1 MTRQPRPSQNTKK
14 KSKGKKNEGTPKVGK
29 VKLKDNRKRTGSSR
43 QWLLR
48 QLNDPY
54 VTRAQDLGYRSR
66 AAFKL
71 LEIDAKY
78 RFLKPGITVIDLGA
92 APGGWTQ
99 VAAEKLKVGTPKGT
113 AKGSQI
119 VAVDLSQMAPLKD
132 VTILTADFTEQATV
146 QAILE
151 NLATKSAGGVAAGG
165 VDVLLSDM
173 AAPASGMTDVDHI
186 RIMNLVEAAYEFACL
201 VLKAGGTFVAKV
213 LQGGTEV
220 ALLNRLKKSFA
231 KVSHFKPPASRK
243 DSAEVYV
250 VAQGFRDSPG
260 NPLESPLESHSKLK

>member
-1 MTRQPRPSQNTKK
+1 MTRQPRPSKNTKK
-14 KSKGKKNEGTPKVGK
+14 KNKGSPKKVGK
-29 VKLKDNRKRTGSSR
+29 ITLKDNRKRTESSR

-54 VTRAQDLGYRSR
+54 VTKAHDLGYRSR

-71 LEIDAKY
+71 VEIDAKY
-78 RFLKPGITVIDLGA
+78 HFLKPGITVIDLGA

-99 VAAEKLKVGTPKGT
+99 VAAQKLKIGTPKGN
-113 AKGSQI
+113 AAGSRLI
-119 VAVDLSQMAPLKD
+119 AIDLSDMPPLKD
-132 VTILTADFTEQATV
+132 VTILTADFTQESTI

-151 NLATKSAGGVAAGG
+151 NLASTSIGG
-165 VDVLLSDM
+165 VDVILSDM

-201 VLKAGGTFVAKV
+201 VLKPGGTFVAKV
-213 LQGGTEV
+213 LQGGTE
-220 ALLNRLKKSFA
+220 ANLLKRLKKSFA

-250 VAQGFRDSPG
+250 VAQGFRGSSG
-260 NPLESPLESHSKLK
+260 K

>member
-1 MTRQPRPSQNTKK
+1 VTRRPRPSQKSKK
-14 KSKGKKNEGTPKVGK
+14 KSHGTKTQTTKSKVKKGKSSPNVGK
-29 VKLKDNRKRTGSSR
+29 VILKDSRKRTESSR

-54 VTRAQDLGYRSR
+54 VTKAQDLGYRSR

-71 LEIDAKY
+71 LEINAKF
-78 RFLKPGITVIDLGA
+78 RFLKPGITVVDLGA

-119 VAVDLSQMAPLKD
+119 IAVDLTEMAPLKD
-132 VTILTADFTEQATV
+132 VTIITADFTEESTV
-146 QAILE
+146 QDILE
-151 NLATKSAGGVAAGG
+151 TLATGG
-165 VDVLLSDM
+165 VDVILSDM

-201 VLKAGGTFVAKV
+201 VLKPGGTFVAKV
-213 LQGGTEV
+213 LQGGTE
-220 ALLNRLKKSFA
+220 AKLLSRLKKSFS

-243 DSAEVYV
+243 DSAEVYL
-250 VAQGFRDSPG
+250 VAMGFRGDPVAPRTKG
-260 NPLESPLESHSKLK
+260 

>member
-1 MTRQPRPSQNTKK
+1 MTRQTRPSKNTKK
-14 KSKGKKNEGTPKVGK
+14 KSKGSSKKVGK
-29 VKLKDNRKRTGSSR
+29 TMLKNNRKRTESSR

-54 VTRAQDLGYRSR
+54 VAKAQELGYRSR

-71 LEIDAKY
+71 VEIDAKY
-78 RFLKPGITVIDLGA
+78 HFLKPGITVIDLGA

-99 VAAEKLKVGTPKGT
+99 VAAQKLKIGTSKGN
-113 AKGSQI
+113 AAGSHLI
-119 VAVDLSQMAPLKD
+119 AVDLSDMAPLKD
-132 VTILTADFTEQATV
+132 VKIFTADFTEESTI

-151 NLATKSAGGVAAGG
+151 DMASKSAGGV
-165 VDVLLSDM
+165 DVILSDM

-201 VLKAGGTFVAKV
+201 VLKPGGTFVAKV
-213 LQGGTEV
+213 LQGGTEGT
-220 ALLNRLKKSFA
+220 LLNHLKKSFT

-250 VAQGFRDSPG
+250 VAQGFRGPSG
-260 NPLESPLESHSKLK
+260 K

>member
-1 MTRQPRPSQNTKK
+1 M
-14 KSKGKKNEGTPKVGK
+14 
-29 VKLKDNRKRTGSSR
+29 LKDNRKRTESSR
-43 QWLLR
+43 NWLLR

-54 VTRAQDLGYRSR
+54 VTKAQDLGYRSR

-71 LEIDAKY
+71 IEIDAKF

-99 VAAEKLKVGTPKGT
+99 VAAEKLKVGTTKGT

-119 VAVDLSQMAPLKD
+119 VALDLADMAPLKD
-132 VTILTADFTEQATV
+132 VTFVMADFTKEETV
-146 QAILE
+146 QALLD
-151 NLATKSAGGVAAGG
+151 NLTGG

-173 AAPASGMTDVDHI
+173 AAPACGMTDVDHI

-201 VLKAGGTFVAKV
+201 VLKPGGTFVAKV
-213 LQGGTEV
+213 LQGGTE
-220 ALLNRLKKSFA
+220 ATLLKRLKRSFA
-231 KVSHFKPPASRK
+231 KVNHFKPAASRK

-250 VAQGFRDSPG
+250 IAQGFRGSPEDSQG
-260 NPLESPLESHSKLK
+260 K

>member
-1 MTRQPRPSQNTKK
+1 MTRQPRPSKNTKK
-14 KSKGKKNEGTPKVGK
+14 KNKGSPKKVGK
-29 VKLKDNRKRTGSSR
+29 ITLKDNRKRTESSR

-54 VTRAQDLGYRSR
+54 VTKAHDLGYRSR

-71 LEIDAKY
+71 VEIDAKY
-78 RFLKPGITVIDLGA
+78 HFLKPGITVIDLGA

-99 VAAEKLKVGTPKGT
+99 VAAQKLKIGTPKGN
-113 AKGSQI
+113 AASSRLI
-119 VAVDLSQMAPLKD
+119 AIDLSDMPPLKD
-132 VTILTADFTEQATV
+132 VTILTADFTQESTI

-151 NLATKSAGGVAAGG
+151 NLASTSIGG
-165 VDVLLSDM
+165 VDVILSDM

-201 VLKAGGTFVAKV
+201 VLKPGGTFVAKV
-213 LQGGTEV
+213 LQGGTE
-220 ALLNRLKKSFA
+220 ATLLKRLKKSFT

-250 VAQGFRDSPG
+250 VAQGFRGSSG
-260 NPLESPLESHSKLK
+260 K

>member
-1 MTRQPRPSQNTKK
+1 M
-14 KSKGKKNEGTPKVGK
+14 
-29 VKLKDNRKRTGSSR
+29 LKDNRKRTESSR

-54 VTRAQDLGYRSR
+54 VTKAQDLGYRSR

-71 LEIDAKY
+71 VEIDAKY
-78 RFLKPGITVIDLGA
+78 HFLKPGITVIDLGA

-99 VAAEKLKVGTPKGT
+99 VAAQKLKVGTPKGD
-113 AKGSQI
+113 AAGSQLI
-119 VAVDLSQMAPLKD
+119 AVDLSDMPPLKD
-132 VTILTADFTEQATV
+132 VTIFTADFTQESTIE
-146 QAILE
+146 AILE
-151 NLATKSAGGVAAGG
+151 SLKMKSTGG
-165 VDVLLSDM
+165 VDVILSDM

-201 VLKAGGTFVAKV
+201 VLKPGGTFVAKV
-213 LQGGTEV
+213 LQGGTE
-220 ALLNRLKKSFA
+220 ATLLTRLKKSFT

-250 VAQGFRDSPG
+250 VAQGFRGSSG
-260 NPLESPLESHSKLK
+260 K

>member
-1 MTRQPRPSQNTKK
+1 LTRQPRPSKNTKK
-14 KSKGKKNEGTPKVGK
+14 KNKGSSKKVGK
-29 VKLKDNRKRTGSSR
+29 VMLKDNRKRTESSR

-54 VTRAQDLGYRSR
+54 VTKAQDLGYRSR

-71 LEIDAKY
+71 VEIDAKY
-78 RFLKPGITVIDLGA
+78 HFLKPGITVIDLGA

-99 VAAEKLKVGTPKGT
+99 VAAQKLKVGTPKGD
-113 AKGSQI
+113 AAGSQLI
-119 VAVDLSQMAPLKD
+119 AVDLSDMPPLKD
-132 VTILTADFTEQATV
+132 VTIFTADFTQESTIE
-146 QAILE
+146 AILE
-151 NLATKSAGGVAAGG
+151 SLKMKSTGG
-165 VDVLLSDM
+165 VDVILSDM

-201 VLKAGGTFVAKV
+201 VLKPGGTFVAKV
-213 LQGGTEV
+213 LQGGTE
-220 ALLNRLKKSFA
+220 ATLLTRLKKSFT

-250 VAQGFRDSPG
+250 VAQGFRGSSG
-260 NPLESPLESHSKLK
+260 K

>member
-1 MTRQPRPSQNTKK
+1 MTRHPRPPQKSKK
-14 KSKGKKNEGTPKVGK
+14 KNQGTNPQGTKNKTKRSKSSPKVGK
-29 VKLKDNRKRTGSSR
+29 IMLKDSRKRTESSR

-54 VTRAQDLGYRSR
+54 VTKAQDLGYRSR

-71 LEIDAKY
+71 LEIDAKF
-78 RFLKPGITVIDLGA
+78 RFLKPGIVVVDLGA
-92 APGGWTQ
+92 APGGWSQ
-99 VAAEKLKVGTPKGT
+99 VAAERLKVGTPKGT

-119 VAVDLSQMAPLKD
+119 IAVDLSPIAPLND
-132 VTILTADFTEQATV
+132 VTIITADFTEESTLQDIRD
-146 QAILE
+146 ILGTQE
-151 NLATKSAGGVAAGG
+151 

-201 VLKAGGTFVAKV
+201 VLKPGGTFVAKV
-213 LQGGTEV
+213 LQGGTE
-220 ALLNRLKKSFA
+220 ASLLTRLKKSFK

-250 VAQGFRDSPG
+250 VAQGFRGDSSTPG
-260 NPLESPLESHSKLK
+260 TTS

>member
-1 MTRQPRPSQNTKK
+1 MTRQPRPSKNTKK
-14 KSKGKKNEGTPKVGK
+14 KNKGSSKKVGK
-29 VKLKDNRKRTGSSR
+29 VMLKDNRKRTESSR

-54 VTRAQDLGYRSR
+54 VTKAQDLGYRSR

-71 LEIDAKY
+71 VEIDAKY
-78 RFLKPGITVIDLGA
+78 HFLKPGITVIDLGA

-99 VAAEKLKVGTPKGT
+99 VAAQKLKVGTPKGD
-113 AKGSQI
+113 AAGSQLI
-119 VAVDLSQMAPLKD
+119 AVDLSDMPPLKD
-132 VTILTADFTEQATV
+132 VTIFTADFTQESTIE
-146 QAILE
+146 AILE
-151 NLATKSAGGVAAGG
+151 SLKMKSTGG
-165 VDVLLSDM
+165 VDVILSDM

-201 VLKAGGTFVAKV
+201 VLKPGGTFVAKV
-213 LQGGTEV
+213 LQGGTE
-220 ALLNRLKKSFA
+220 ATLLTRLKKSFT

-250 VAQGFRDSPG
+250 VAQGFRGSSG
-260 NPLESPLESHSKLK
+260 K